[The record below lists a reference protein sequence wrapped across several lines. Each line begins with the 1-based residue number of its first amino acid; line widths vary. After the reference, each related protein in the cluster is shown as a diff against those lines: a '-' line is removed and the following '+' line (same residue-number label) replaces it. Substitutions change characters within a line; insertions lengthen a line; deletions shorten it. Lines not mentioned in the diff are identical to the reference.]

1 MRIVYTN
8 KQIRYLLLTSFAVL
22 FVGMGI
28 FPILPLYASRFN
40 ASNSLIGIYFSI
52 IYLSNTAA
60 PMTAAWLAKWISK
73 KTLLVASG
81 LLGLPALA
89 LMATASSFTQ
99 VVIYTSILWFS
110 GGIILSLVSIF
121 AGLNTDERS
130 RGNAFLILGLAAP
143 LGSLAGGA
151 ATGKLIAMGGYT
163 TLFIALTLWWVIVPL
178 ISFFGIKDARAPA
191 APKAA
196 QVSSRTGKIGLNFYI
211 LSLLTLLATMSV
223 SISRLGTTLS
233 MQALNYSAEEVAS
246 TSVVSGLIVI
256 PIILLIGTIAG
267 RLGHRHTLTLGIMLS
282 LAGSLLLFTATQLWQ
297 FWLAAVLHLMAFSVN
312 GSMAQALST
321 NILQRG
327 VYEKGLSWL
336 NTSIAAANIIIFA
349 VSGWLFENLGI
360 NPVFL
365 VAALM
370 ALLSAAGLEALVHTC
385 HEPAP
390 RIQLIKLSC
399 ETEEIQAH
407 A

>member
-40 ASNSLIGIYFSI
+40 ASNSMVGIYFSI
-52 IYLSNTAA
+52 IYLANTAA
-60 PMTAAWLAKWISK
+60 PMTAAWLAGKVSK
-73 KTLLVASG
+73 KTLLVAAG

-89 LMATASSFTQ
+89 LMSTASNFTQ
-99 VVIYTSILWFS
+99 VVIYTSVLWFS
-110 GGIILSLVSIF
+110 GGLILSLASIF

-130 RGNAFLILGLAAP
+130 RGNAFLILSLAAP
-143 LGSLAGGA
+143 LGSLVGGA
-151 ATGKLIAMGGYT
+151 ATGKLIAVGGYT
-163 TLFIALTLWWVIVPL
+163 TLFIALTLWWLLVPL
-178 ISFFGIKDARAPA
+178 ISFFGIKDIKTPTV
-191 APKAA
+191 PKTT
-196 QVSSRTGKIGLNFYI
+196 QVSSRAGKIGLNFYI
-211 LSLLTLLATMSV
+211 LSLLTLLATMAI

-233 MQALNYSAEEVAS
+233 MQSLNYSAEDVAS

-256 PIILLIGTIAG
+256 PIILLTGPIAG
-267 RLGHRHTLTLGIMLS
+267 RLGNRHTLTLGIMLS

-297 FWLAAVLHLMAFSVN
+297 FWLAAVLHLIAFSIN

-321 NILQRG
+321 DILHRG
-327 VYEKGLSWL
+327 VFEKGLSWL
-336 NTSIAAANIIIFA
+336 NTSIAGANIIIFA
-349 VSGWLFENLGI
+349 VGGWLFENLGI

-365 VAALM
+365 IAALM

-385 HEPAP
+385 LEPAP
-390 RIQLIKLSC
+390 KLRLIKLSC
-399 ETEEIQAH
+399 ETEENQAH